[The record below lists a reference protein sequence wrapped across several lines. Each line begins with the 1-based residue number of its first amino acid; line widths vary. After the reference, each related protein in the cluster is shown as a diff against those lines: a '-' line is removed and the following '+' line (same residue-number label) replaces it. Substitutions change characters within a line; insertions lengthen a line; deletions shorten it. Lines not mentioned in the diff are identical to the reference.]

1 MVIFQAAKV
10 GVAVVN
16 YKMPRLH
23 IKAEVYCR
31 RLIEFGAMPTSVS
44 RAQVASV
51 QARYFACIGTA
62 MRHATAQMRHAGGH
76 QRARPAL
83 PDRRRSRIR
92 VTYAPNWCAQL
103 LHRDRHRRVRV
114 CTALL
119 QLTQLPCRD
128 QVTQSARPIAAGQR
142 TART

>member
-1 MVIFQAAKV
+1 MVISHTAKV
-10 GVAVVN
+10 GVAAIN
-16 YKMPRLH
+16 YKLLRLH
-23 IKAEVYCR
+23 TKIEVFCR
-31 RLIEFGAMPTSVS
+31 RLIESGVMATSLS
-44 RAQVASV
+44 RVQVASV
-51 QARYFACIGTA
+51 KARYSARIGTA
-62 MRHATAQMRHAGGH
+62 MRHVIAQLRHAGGH
-76 QRARPAL
+76 QRAIPVL